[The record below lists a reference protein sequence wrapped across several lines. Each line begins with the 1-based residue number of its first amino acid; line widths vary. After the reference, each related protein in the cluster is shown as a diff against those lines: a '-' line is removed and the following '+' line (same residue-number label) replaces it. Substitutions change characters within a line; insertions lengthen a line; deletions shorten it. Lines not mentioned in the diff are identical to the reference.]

1 MSDAMLW
8 VVEIRRGSRN
18 KYEFA
23 PELARNLP
31 LLLHVQA
38 AEGKDVTVEGWYSAK
53 EGLGVLEESR
63 RRYTEQQN

>member
-18 KYEFA
+18 STSS
-23 PELARNLP
+23 LRSWARNLP